1 MRTSIAKCRHSV
13 NPSFRAAV
21 PDIIG
26 AVPPRPSVVLIPTL
40 PLQIADRI
48 GARIVEEEAAPGA
61 RLKEVELAAEFG
73 VSRASVREALRILE
87 KRGLVTILPQRGAQV
102 TRLSAKELED
112 LFEIRSVMLGLA
124 SRRVAQAA
132 DAGTRRALGERL
144 EALVAARRSAPA
156 YARASAAMVAEIAR
170 RSGNL
175 QLEDYIASYAQ
186 RFGRYARLGLATQ
199 ARRERSIANWRR
211 LMRAIAAGDGALA
224 ETVHRRL
231 AMENLEAGLA
241 EIARRSA

>member
-1 MRTSIAKCRHSV
+1 MSTFGQSAK
-13 NPSFRAAV
+13 AARRGGYHR
-21 PDIIG
+21 P
-26 AVPPRPSVVLIPTL
+26 VPPRPPPALIPTL

-48 GARIVEEEAAPGA
+48 GARIVEEALAPGV
-61 RLKEVELAAEFG
+61 RLKEVELAAGFG

-87 KRGLVTILPQRGAQV
+87 TRGLVTILPQRGALV

-124 SRRVAQAA
+124 SRRVATLGEPAA
-132 DAGTRRALGERL
+132 SRALAACL
-144 EALVAARRSAPA
+144 TALVAARRSAPA
-156 YARASAAMVAEIAR
+156 YARASAGMVAEIAR

-175 QLEDYIASYAQ
+175 QLEEYIASYAQ

-199 ARRERSIANWRR
+199 PRRERSLANWRR
-211 LMRAIAAGDGALA
+211 LLRAIAAGDGNLA
-224 ETVHRRL
+224 ETIHRRL

>member
-1 MRTSIAKCRHSV
+1 MTKCRHSV
-13 NPSFRAAV
+13 NRRRPKAGCGYHRAV
-21 PDIIG
+21 T
-26 AVPPRPSVVLIPTL
+26 PRPPPALIPTL

-48 GARIVEEEAAPGA
+48 GARIVEEALAPGA
-61 RLKEVELAAEFG
+61 RLKEVELAASFG

-87 KRGLVTILPQRGAQV
+87 TRGLVTILPQRGALV

-124 SRRVAQAA
+124 SRRVASLGEPAA
-132 DAGTRRALGERL
+132 SRALAVRL
-144 EALVAARRSAPA
+144 AALVAARRSGPA
-156 YARASAAMVAEIAR
+156 YARESAAMVAEIAR

-175 QLEDYIASYAQ
+175 QLEEYIASYAQ

-199 ARRERSIANWRR
+199 PRRERSLANWRR
-211 LMRAIAAGDGALA
+211 LLRAIAAHDGNLA
-224 ETVHRRL
+224 EAIHRRL

>member
-1 MRTSIAKCRHSV
+1 MSTFSQSGFHTPGPAIIR
-13 NPSFRAAV
+13 PMAA
-21 PDIIG
+21 
-26 AVPPRPSVVLIPTL
+26 RPSSALIPTL

-48 GARIVEEEAAPGA
+48 GVRIVEEELAPGG

-87 KRGLVTILPQRGAQV
+87 TRRLVTILPQRGAQV

-124 SRRVAQAA
+124 SRRVAQSG
-132 DAGTRRALGERL
+132 DAEARRALARRL
-144 EALVAARRSAPA
+144 DALVAARRSAPA
-156 YARASAAMVAEIAR
+156 YARASAEMVAEIAR

-186 RFGRYARLGLATQ
+186 RFGRYARLGLAAQ
-199 ARRERSIANWRR
+199 PRRERSLANWRR
-211 LMRAIAAGDGALA
+211 LVRAIEAGDGTLA